1 MDRAGVGSFVIET
14 KRLRLEPIID
24 GRWLEHFVR
33 LLANP
38 VMARF
43 LGNGEPMP
51 RDFAE
56 QRYRFYVEHRQKH
69 GFGHRALI
77 EKTTGTWIGKVGLHY
92 TGPEAPEVPL
102 GTPDIGWFVVPEA
115 MGRGFATEGALAA
128 RDEAFERVR
137 LDHLVARIQPANTA
151 SVRVAEKLGMR
162 QTRLDR
168 GGHGEVVAIYQI
180 DR

>member
-1 MDRAGVGSFVIET
+1 MDSVVGAIET

-33 LLANP
+33 LLADP
-38 VMARF
+38 VTTRF
-43 LGNGEPMP
+43 LWNGEPQP

-56 QRYRFYVEHRQKH
+56 QRYRFYVEHWQKH

-77 EKTTGTWIGKVGLHY
+77 DKATGTWVGKIGVHY

-102 GTPDIGWFVVPEA
+102 GTPDIGWFVIPEA
-115 MGRGFATEGALAA
+115 MGRGFATEAALAA
-128 RDEAFERVR
+128 REEAFDRVG
-137 LDHLVARIQPANTA
+137 LDCLVARIQPANTA
-151 SVRVAEKLGMR
+151 SVRVAEKLGM
-162 QTRLDR
+162 QQKRLDR
-168 GGHGEVVAIYQI
+168 GAHGEVVAIYQI